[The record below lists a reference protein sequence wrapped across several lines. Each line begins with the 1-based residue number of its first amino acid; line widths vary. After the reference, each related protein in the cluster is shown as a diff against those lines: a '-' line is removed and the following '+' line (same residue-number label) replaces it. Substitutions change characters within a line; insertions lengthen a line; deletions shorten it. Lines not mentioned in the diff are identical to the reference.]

1 MKNGNNSTT
10 TTTTTT
16 RNPGITTN
24 DLIMAQTMLV
34 RSFGPKASFFFF
46 VFFFLILNN
55 IDSYFRYIEAME
67 GLKEGSSEENG
78 PKQRD
83 MRHLGHLVSSF
94 SFSLCFLYTN
104 HHSKALEA
112 TILQRDAQ
120 ETMKRKT
127 NRIVWATSTCS
138 FFLLVFFLYTN
149 HISTTTIGINKLRRT
164 YRKVQQGERA
174 QMM

>member
-1 MKNGNNSTT
+1 M
-10 TTTTTT
+10 
-16 RNPGITTN
+16 
-24 DLIMAQTMLV
+24 
-34 RSFGPKASFFFF
+34 
-46 VFFFLILNN
+46 FFFLILNN
-55 IDSYFRYIEAME
+55 IDSYYRYIEAME
-67 GLKEGSSEENG
+67 GLREGSSKENG

-83 MRHLGHLVSSF
+83 MRRLGHLVSSF

-127 NRIVWATSTCS
+127 NRIVWAISTCS
-138 FFLLVFFLYTN
+138 FFSVGVFLYTN
-149 HISTTTIGINKLRRT
+149 HISTTTIGINKLQRA